1 MEKAS
6 KQFIKS
12 CLTIKSF
19 LSKVLRIE
27 RNIKENRMKF
37 VLVDDLANKSVNHSF
52 EIENS
57 WAEIKWLKDK

>member
-1 MEKAS
+1 
-6 KQFIKS
+6 
-12 CLTIKSF
+12 
-19 LSKVLRIE
+19 
-27 RNIKENRMKF
+27 MKF